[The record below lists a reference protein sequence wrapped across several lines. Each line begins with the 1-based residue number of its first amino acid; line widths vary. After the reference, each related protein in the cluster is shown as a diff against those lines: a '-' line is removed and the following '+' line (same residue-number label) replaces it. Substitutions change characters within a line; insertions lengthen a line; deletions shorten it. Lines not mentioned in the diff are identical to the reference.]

1 MNEKQTHLDW
11 RFGAQWLVTCA
22 IGTLIGLMAGLF
34 SMWQAGEVLANAIGD
49 TVAGLVAG
57 ALFGGLL
64 ALGANVGP
72 GLLLQRSGVS
82 AARWIGVSAA
92 AGAVGMGLTFAL
104 AFNQADAL
112 SRTLSAVLV
121 GLAVGLPVGIG
132 QWLVLRQRGT
142 EASGWIV
149 VSVLA
154 YLLVGVI
161 IASGDEDTSL
171 NLAVGITGLLLGAV
185 TGLGMVWL
193 RRRETAIAA

>member
-11 RFGAQWLVTCA
+11 GFGVQWLVTCA

-34 SMWQAGEVLANAIGD
+34 SMWQAGEVLANAVGD

-72 GLLLQRSGVS
+72 GLLLQRSGIS

-92 AGAVGMGLTFAL
+92 AGAVGMGVTFAL
-104 AFNQADAL
+104 TFNQADAL
-112 SRTLSAVLV
+112 SRILSALLV
-121 GLAVGLPVGIG
+121 GLAVGLPVGVG

-171 NLAVGITGLLLGAV
+171 NLVVGITGPLLGAV